1 MPKIIEDL
9 KTNILKESKELLIAN
24 GYNKLSMRS
33 VSSRCEI
40 AVGTLYNYFPNKES
54 LVVHIFREDWIVVS
68 LQIDSLIY
76 IDSDCKEKFRQIYN
90 LLSSFSNTYL
100 STFYEM
106 ASKKNSS
113 KCIESDKFKPI
124 YQKVSELIDYEKSK
138 NNIISVVDSNTLAEF
153 IVSNLLYLNRSKYIS
168 FDDLYI
174 LLSIQ
179 GGL

>member
-9 KTNILKESKELLIAN
+9 KTNILKESKKLLIAN

-33 VSSRCEI
+33 VASSCEI

-68 LQIDSLIY
+68 TQIDSLIY
-76 IDSDCKEKFRQIYN
+76 IDRDCKEKFRQIYN

-106 ASKKNSS
+106 ANKKNSS
-113 KCIESDKFKPI
+113 KCIESDKFEPI

-138 NNIISVVDSNTLAEF
+138 NNIINVVDSKILAEF
-153 IVSNLLYLNRSKYIS
+153 IVSNLLYLNRNKYIS
-168 FDDLYI
+168 FDDLYK
-174 LLSIQ
+174 LLSI
-179 GGL
+179 